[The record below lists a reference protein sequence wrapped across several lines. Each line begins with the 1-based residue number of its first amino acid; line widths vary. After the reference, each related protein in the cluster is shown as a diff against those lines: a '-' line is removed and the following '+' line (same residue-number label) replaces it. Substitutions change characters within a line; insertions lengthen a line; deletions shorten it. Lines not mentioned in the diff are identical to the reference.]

1 MRKLLIIIFFVFV
14 LVVSWYF
21 NNECWDRFSPPFYGC
36 LNLNTNS
43 TNSHIYTNTKYKFSF
58 EYPEGYQIKIL
69 PNDFGMYLKPL
80 NRPVWEQVI
89 ISALVLPHN
98 LYLPPNSDDRDV
110 QEVIYQKY
118 ISGYLTQKRLI
129 NSVDTGKLLDV
140 IIDRGDYTIQLI
152 YNMPDKILELAD
164 FDKIIESLKIW

>member
-1 MRKLLIIIFFVFV
+1 
-14 LVVSWYF
+14 
-21 NNECWDRFSPPFYGC
+21 
-36 LNLNTNS
+36 
-43 TNSHIYTNTKYKFSF
+43 
-58 EYPEGYQIKIL
+58 
-69 PNDFGMYLKPL
+69 MYLKPL

-164 FDKIIESLKIW
+164 FDKIIESLKVW